1 MKKYNYLPKV
11 AYVAEVDEYR
21 KLKTIEEKEAFKKQ
35 MKAEF
40 DNKTPEEQQIY
51 MDEYKSVILA
61 IRDRIEEL
69 IEMVKRENE
78 AKILAMA

>member
-1 MKKYNYLPKV
+1 MKNLSYLPNV
-11 AYVAEVDEYR
+11 AYVAEFEEYR
-21 KLKTIEEKEAFKKQ
+21 KLKTIEEKEAFKKK

-40 DNKTPEEQQIY
+40 NKKTPEEQQTY

-61 IRDRIEEL
+61 IRDRVEEL

-78 AKILAMA
+78 AKIMAMA